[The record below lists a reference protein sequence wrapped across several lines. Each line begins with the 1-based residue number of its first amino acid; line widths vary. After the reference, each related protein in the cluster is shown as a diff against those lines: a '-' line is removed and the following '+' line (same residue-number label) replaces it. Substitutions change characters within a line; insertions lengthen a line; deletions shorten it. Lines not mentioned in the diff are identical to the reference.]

1 VEFACS
7 TIEIALI
14 LLPGNALKISMPLL
28 ESASAANTEG
38 KRPPLWLSNIGG
50 HSRQKPLPEIEW
62 ARCFFVS
69 ISKEKRI
76 WYYLQSSQSMAHTM
90 LESLSPQTTNLLF
103 PPCPMSQL
111 SLSVAQQNF
120 LAIYPSLS
128 SDQQNVLKCLSVI
141 YDAVSRTDLM
151 KCLNKAGLRND
162 NGKEFVVKDM
172 KPLLSSLA
180 EQGFVE
186 MSAQSVRCDLEIV
199 ELVSRQAVADKSFES
214 LAMAV
219 QKIISAKEAW
229 RTTSWYKNYNQGV
242 RDLRIAF
249 YRGRNEAQLRN
260 VLHSV
265 YDQFPSEFLEKHP
278 YELLFFNPFDRE
290 MLHTLSPALLSDFII
305 PRLNH
310 AFFRVA
316 PADDLLDFL
325 SEYCQK
331 RGVTGGEF
339 FAIQALHLISRG
351 KIKKAH
357 ELVSAWTPSTWSSMS
372 YRGWLAFLEGKT
384 DESLQLYRQGLQL
397 LKKERGKRKVAYTN
411 IAGFFYLLALLQSG
425 SSENMQEALTYV
437 PLIKKE
443 KGQTGQTMCGDLEQ
457 VLLLAM
463 GQRSKAEIKFHSFQ
477 TIGSYNDYISLL
489 MAFLTHCWQ
498 GKETIEGA
506 EKSLGLLLEH
516 AEKGGY
522 YWLAKEAAAL
532 LLFCKFDTDAN
543 RRRYEKL
550 KKLAPLPDLCTAL
563 QPKENWEQVLNA
575 LTDLHNSQESQ
586 VDAGAERL
594 VWLLDYDAEF
604 GDCEIAPRLQK
615 LGKNGKWTK
624 GRAVALSTLYSQVN
638 TLSYLSGQDKNVVA
652 SLQKTYASRYSY
664 YGGSSESYSFLPSQA
679 LPALVG
685 HPQLFWHNN
694 PSVRVELLKGSPELH
709 VLKKKKGYEITLH
722 PPLEENDSYA
732 LVQES
737 PTRLTFIPVTP
748 EYSRVADIIGSSITV
763 PLEAKDKVLK
773 ALSSVAKVLTVQS
786 DIGGLSADMKKVAAD
801 PRPHVH
807 LLPYN
812 NGLQVELLC
821 KPFADGGSYYQ
832 PGSGGKTVLAEIDG
846 KQLQT
851 ARDLELEQQ
860 NADQIIQECQTL
872 KHHEGIGNEWIFEE
886 PEECLELLCELRE
899 LGDKAVLEWPK
910 GETLKVTPEASFAQF
925 SMGIKRDNDWFGA
938 TGTFKVD
945 DKMTLDMKKL
955 LAMSLD
961 SQSRFIKLDDGRFLA
976 LNKAFKRR
984 LEELRAYSENH
995 GQGVRFS
1002 PLAGLALEEFTE
1014 EIGSCT
1020 ADIHWKNNL
1029 KRFQN
1034 ISDPELPSTLQAT
1047 LRDYQLEGF
1056 KWLGCLSAWQVGG
1069 CLADDMGLGKT
1080 VQALAAILLRA
1091 PDGPTMVVAPTSV
1104 MMNWQDEATRFT
1116 PTLNVQLFGDG
1127 DRAERLSHLGA
1138 FDLVICSYG
1147 LLQSE
1152 GEMLAGVEWQTVVL
1166 DEAQAIKNMQ
1176 TKRSQAAMNLQA
1188 SFKVITTGTPIEN
1201 HLGELWNLFRFINP
1215 GLLGSQESF
1224 KKKFANPIEKQKDR
1238 VASTRLRKLIQP
1250 FILRRL
1256 KQDVLQELPPRTEV
1270 TMQVEMSAEE
1280 QAMYEAQRQQA
1291 LENLAEGT
1299 IEKGGQ
1305 QHLQILAEIT
1315 RLRRFCCNPQ
1325 LVVPDLGIASSKLKV
1340 FTQIVQELLENRHK
1354 ALVFSQ
1360 FVGHL
1365 SLIRERLDA
1374 LGISYQYLDG
1384 STSTTQRT
1392 KRVKDFQAGKGDL
1405 FLISLRAGG
1414 AGLNLTAADYVI
1426 HMDPWWNPAVE
1437 DQASDRAH
1445 RIGQRRPVTVYR
1457 LVVKGSIE
1465 EKIVAMHKDKRD
1477 LADNL
1482 LDGSDMS
1489 GKISAAELLQL
1500 LKEG

>member
-1 VEFACS
+1 
-7 TIEIALI
+7 
-14 LLPGNALKISMPLL
+14 
-28 ESASAANTEG
+28 
-38 KRPPLWLSNIGG
+38 
-50 HSRQKPLPEIEW
+50 
-62 ARCFFVS
+62 
-69 ISKEKRI
+69 
-76 WYYLQSSQSMAHTM
+76 
-90 LESLSPQTTNLLF
+90 
-103 PPCPMSQL
+103 MSQF
-111 SLSVAQQNF
+111 SLSVDQQNF
-120 LAIYPSLS
+120 LVLYPTLS
-128 SDQQNVLKCLSVI
+128 SDQQSILQCLSVI
-141 YDAVSRTDLM
+141 YDAVSRTNLM
-151 KCLNKAGLRND
+151 KCLNKVGLKND
-162 NGKEFVVKDM
+162 NGKKFIVKDM
-172 KPLLSSLA
+172 TPRLTPLA
-180 EQGFVE
+180 ELGLVE
-186 MSAQSVRCDLEIV
+186 MSAQGVRCNLEIV
-199 ELVSRQAVADKSFES
+199 ELVSRQAVDDKSFES
-214 LAMAV
+214 LALAV

-229 RTTSWYKNYNQGV
+229 STTSWYNNYNQGV
-242 RDLRIAF
+242 RDIRIAF
-249 YRGRNEAQLRN
+249 YRGRNEAQLQKI
-260 VLHSV
+260 LYSV
-265 YDQFPSEFLEKHP
+265 YDQFPHDFLDKHP
-278 YELLFFNPFDRE
+278 YELLFLNPFDRD
-290 MLHTLSPALLSDFII
+290 MLHTLSPGLLSDFII
-305 PRLNH
+305 PILSS
-310 AFFRVA
+310 AFFRVDR
-316 PADDLLDFL
+316 ADDLLDFL

-331 RGVTGGEF
+331 RGVTEGELF
-339 FAIQALHLISRG
+339 DIQALLLISRG
-351 KIKKAH
+351 QIKKAH
-357 ELVSAWTPSTWSSMS
+357 ELVSAWSPSTGVSMS

-384 DESLQLYRQGLQL
+384 DESLQFYRQGLQL
-397 LKKERGKRKVAYTN
+397 FKEESGKRKVVYAN

-425 SSENMQEALTYV
+425 SSENMQEALAYL
-437 PLIKKE
+437 PLIKKQ
-443 KGQTGQTMCGDLEQ
+443 KGHIAQTTCDDLEQ
-457 VLLLAM
+457 VLLQAM
-463 GQRSKAEIKFHSFQ
+463 GQRSKAEKKLHSFQ
-477 TIGSYNDYISLL
+477 SLGSYSDYFSLL
-489 MAFLTHCWQ
+489 MAHLTHCWQ
-498 GKETIEGA
+498 GKETPEGA

-532 LLFCKFDTDAN
+532 LLIYKFETDTN
-543 RRRYEKL
+543 RSRYEKL
-550 KKLAPLPDLCTAL
+550 KKLCPLPDLCTAL
-563 QPKENWEQVLNA
+563 KPKENWEQVLSA
-575 LTDLHNSQESQ
+575 LTDLHKSQESQ
-586 VDAGAERL
+586 VGAGGERL
-594 VWLLDYDAEF
+594 VWLLDYDEEL
-604 GDCEIAPRLQK
+604 GDCEIVPRLQK
-615 LGKNGKWTK
+615 LSKKGKWTK

-638 TLSYLSGQDKNVVA
+638 TLFYLSGQDKNVVA
-652 SLQKTYASRYSY
+652 SIQKTYASRYSY
-664 YGGSSESYSFLPSQA
+664 YGGSSSSYSFLQSQA
-679 LPALVG
+679 LPALIG
-685 HPQLFWHNN
+685 HPHLFWHNN

-722 PPLEENDSYA
+722 PPLEEDKSYA
-732 LVQES
+732 LIQES

-748 EYSRVADIIGSSITV
+748 EYSRVVDIIGSSITV
-763 PLEAKDKVLK
+763 PLQAKDKVLK

-786 DIGGLSADMKKVAAD
+786 DVGGGAADMKKVAAD
-801 PRPHVH
+801 PRPHIH

-832 PGSGGKTVLAEIDG
+832 PGSGGKIVLAEIDG

-860 NADQIIQECQTL
+860 NTDQIIQECQTL
-872 KHHEGIGNEWIFEE
+872 QHHENLGNEWIFEE

-899 LGDKAVLEWPK
+899 LDDKAVLEWPK

-945 DKMTLDMKKL
+945 DELTLNMKKL
-955 LAMSLD
+955 LAMSLN
-961 SQSRFIKLDDGRFLA
+961 SQSRFIKLDDGRFLT
-976 LNKAFKRR
+976 LSKAFKRR
-984 LEELRAYSENH
+984 LEDLRAYSENH

-1014 EIGSCT
+1014 EIGSCK

-1034 ISDPELPSTLQAT
+1034 ISDPELPSTLQAK
-1047 LRDYQLEGF
+1047 LRDYQLAGF
-1056 KWLGCLSAWQVGG
+1056 KWLGCLSFWQVGG

-1080 VQALAAILLRA
+1080 VQALAVILLRA

-1104 MMNWQDEATRFT
+1104 MMNWQDEATRFA
-1116 PTLNVQLFGDG
+1116 PTLNVQLFADG
-1127 DRAERLSHLGA
+1127 DREKRLSHLGA
-1138 FDLVICSYG
+1138 FDLLICSYG

-1152 GEMLAGVEWQTVVL
+1152 GAMLAGVEWQTVVL

-1215 GLLGSQESF
+1215 GLLGSHESF

-1238 VASTRLRKLIQP
+1238 TAATRLRKLIQP

-1280 QAMYEAQRQQA
+1280 QAMYEVQRQKA
-1291 LENLAEGT
+1291 LETVAEGKM
-1299 IEKGGQ
+1299 EKGGQ

-1340 FTQIVQELLENRHK
+1340 FTQIVQELLENGHK

-1365 SLIRERLDA
+1365 TLIRKRLDE
-1374 LGISYQYLDG
+1374 LDISYQYLDG
-1384 STSTTQRT
+1384 STSTKQRT
-1392 KRVKDFQAGKGDL
+1392 KRVKDFQAGKSDL

-1414 AGLNLTAADYVI
+1414 AGINLTAADYVI

-1465 EKIVAMHKDKRD
+1465 EKIVAMHKNKRD

-1489 GKISAAELLQL
+1489 GKVSTAELLQL
-1500 LKEG
+1500 LKDG